1 MKNIILAFIIVTLF
15 GCSKIAPG
23 TYVFPRIKKETI
35 VPSPPTIV
43 FKPLSYFG
51 KTSYALKVPQQG
63 FVNIDSLRT
72 IFGVRNVGQYGGN
85 GSLGFTY
92 VDINNDGLED
102 IFYTIRTDIPYKKH
116 RPQVFLKNKN
126 GNYTYDGNASQLPDE
141 YMGSYDCR
149 KVIIG
154 DFNNDSIPDI
164 LMANMG
170 PDGVTDLSLQDG
182 SALFISQKGNTKYKQ
197 VQLPAQIK
205 DIAFHGMAA
214 GDLNKDG
221 NLDIVCVG
229 MRWPRILY
237 GKGDGTFNY
246 VEWPQYDNHDYLSVE
261 IVDVNKD
268 GLNDIIMA
276 GAEYKAFG
284 PVKINK
290 SVIFW
295 NKNGVINSK
304 DTTCLPMVDITANDY
319 NNVMDIVCDDIDGD
333 GINEIILDR
342 TTGGQVPFNNPA
354 YNGFQLAFYKATNN
368 FKSFADATNT
378 FIKTATYP
386 YAEPNTGRWMAH
398 MFLYNDD
405 GILTLRGNITT
416 SNILPYTKIWK
427 QNKTTKLFE

>member
-1 MKNIILAFIIVTLF
+1 MKNILLGLFVVTLF
-15 GCSKIAPG
+15 GCSKTAP
-23 TYVFPRIKKETI
+23 I
-35 VPSPPTIV
+35 VVTPTPPPTPIV
-43 FKPLSYFG
+43 EVLSKIVYYG
-51 KTSYALKVPQQG
+51 KTSYSLKVPQQG

-72 IFGVRNVGQYGGN
+72 LFGVRNVGQYNGN

-102 IFYTIRTDIPYKKH
+102 ILYTIRTDIPYTKH

-126 GNYTYDGNASQLPDE
+126 GSYTYDGNASQLPVE
-141 YMGSYDCR
+141 YVGSYDCR
-149 KVIIG
+149 KIIIG

-170 PDGVTDLSLQDG
+170 PDGVTDVALQDG

-197 VQLPAQIK
+197 IELPAQIK

-237 GKGDGTFNY
+237 GNGNGTFNY
-246 VEWPQYDNHDYLSVE
+246 VEWSKYDNYDFLSVE

-268 GLNDIIMA
+268 GLNDIIMG

-295 NKNGVINSK
+295 NKNGIINSN
-304 DTTCLPMVDITANDY
+304 DTTCLPIVDTTANDY
-319 NNVMDIVCDDIDGD
+319 NAVMDIVCDDIDDD
-333 GINEIILDR
+333 GINEIIIDR
-342 TTGGQVPFNNPA
+342 TTGGQIPFNNKA
-354 YNGFQLAFYKATNN
+354 YNGFQLAFYKSTNN
-368 FKSFADATNT
+368 FVSFTNVTTT

-386 YAEPNTGRWMAH
+386 YVEFNTGRWMAH
-398 MFLYNDD
+398 MFLYNDN
-405 GILTLRGNITT
+405 GILTLRGDITT
-416 SNILPYTKIWK
+416 SNIAPYIQNWK
-427 QNKTTKLFE
+427 QNKITKQFE